1 MRIDTYLNSANRVTL
16 THSFLITTI
25 FASQE
30 FTIRPSPLEGEEWI
44 LILKHSEKRCW
55 ALKQE
60 LSYLEHRLTGI
71 LAEDSML
78 SKLGNKLIS
87 QHLCLVQSS
96 SDSVSYCADRR
107 RVGSCPLC
115 WNPWSPSLDPTCCP
129 APE

>member
-1 MRIDTYLNSANRVTL
+1 M
-16 THSFLITTI
+16 
-25 FASQE
+25 
-30 FTIRPSPLEGEEWI
+30 
-44 LILKHSEKRCW
+44 
-55 ALKQE
+55 
-60 LSYLEHRLTGI
+60 LSYLEHRHTGV

-129 APE
+129 ARVRKEHGSRRVTRLPSGIEIGVNDPMTLSGLRLWAMRFPLSQTSLLLRRIFHSLG